1 MNLMLKK
8 LLALFIISLCV
19 ASSHAQNIERLNIFS
34 YNVNDGMLQSTIHD
48 IQVDGNN
55 FFWISFPNGLQKFNG
70 SSFQNIPTGKNFP
83 DDKFVALFRT
93 STGDILLSHELGV
106 TKYNH
111 NTNEL
116 TLLTS
121 YETRL
126 NVPAKFLGEYD
137 GKVMLYMQTGQVI
150 SVFPNQGTVKYNTNN
165 KLPEYYTSN
174 LLKNVSVANGQ
185 WKAQITFYV
194 KDTLYQYDLKK
205 ETIISKHYFNE
216 EALLSLT
223 PISQNE
229 VFYSKSGNS
238 PFRKFNLNT
247 GEETVLNLLP
257 NLKSTGRCLLIFN
270 KGGSSYLSHDGAL
283 FSVDSNLKIKTQIVN
298 FKNKPVGG
306 YSSIAKMV
314 VDNFGN
320 LYIATINDGIRKVM
334 KHNFPIKYYNNNVEG
349 KNHTLYVLPEKENN
363 RVLVGTTSNGL
374 ALYDTSQ
381 HLIRELKY
389 LPNTKDGILVN
400 IIINIGGEKYLFF
413 VSGRSTAFL
422 TNSDF
427 SQVTPIPISGKSK
440 EIIPRYFS
448 NILFQNS
455 NSVIVQSEGNLFK
468 INFSPLEIKGYKV
481 SDSYI
486 MSGIFI
492 NHHIIFHEGD
502 SLVFLNS
509 ENLQVIKKTYLPN
522 TGFVRCYVKANE
534 KEIFVGSNKGI
545 FKIDTSGRVL
555 KHIGKSNGLPDECIY
570 AMLIDHQN
578 NLWCSSNKGIFR
590 LGKDNSIFSLNKEDG
605 LQENEFNTNVAVKT
619 KDGEMFFGGV
629 NGVSSF
635 FPSQLIKTQDRI
647 KIFILNIAVNNQ
659 NLKTDTAVWNLSKI
673 ELKYNENQLA
683 FDFIASGNSTP
694 GQYIHQYMLQGV
706 DNTWIQNDRTK
717 TIRYNLQPGKYTLKL
732 YASHIFNKNAK
743 SLKELVII
751 IHPPFWQTWW
761 FLIIAALSL
770 IGLLVIIINRY
781 NAAKFREKLNI
792 LNQEK
797 KLQNERERISHDL
810 HDNIGA
816 FAHTILFK
824 ANSLEEGNEEKVNRD
839 TLEDM
844 KFAARDILLSL
855 RETIWAF
862 KSEKFST
869 NACIIRIRNF
879 IQPLSRYYPKIKFQL
894 TDDNQSTYQL
904 PHQDALNLVRIIQEV
919 VTNAVKHAAPTN
931 IKITSKIIADKWT
944 ISIADN
950 GCGFDFNSI
959 KKGNG
964 LDNIKRR
971 AAHSNFNVEF
981 YSSAE
986 EGTKIEIIVTFPN
999 P

>member
-1 MNLMLKK
+1 MLRK
-8 LLALFIISLCV
+8 LLALFFISLSG
-19 ASSHAQNIERLNIFS
+19 AASHAQNIERLNVFS
-34 YNVNDGMLQSTIHD
+34 YNVNDGLLQSTIHN

-55 FFWISFPNGLQKFNG
+55 FFWISFPNGIQKFDGN
-70 SSFQNIPTGKNFP
+70 SFQNIPTDKNFP
-83 DDKFVALFRT
+83 DDKFVTFFRT

-111 NTNEL
+111 NTDRL

-121 YETRL
+121 FKNRQD
-126 NVPAKFLGEYD
+126 VPATFLGEWD
-137 GKVMLYMQTGQVI
+137 GKVVLYMQTGQVI
-150 SVFPNQGTVKYNTNN
+150 SIHLNQGTVKYNTNN
-165 KLPEYYTSN
+165 KLPEYHTSN
-174 LLKNVSVANGQ
+174 PLGNLIVANRPWKGQ
-185 WKAQITFYV
+185 VTFCI
-194 KDTLYQYDLKK
+194 KDTLYQYDLKR
-205 ETIISKHYFNE
+205 EVVITKHYFNE
-216 EALLSLT
+216 DALLYLT

-229 VFYSKSGNS
+229 VFFSKSGDS
-238 PFRKFNLNT
+238 SFRKFNLNT
-247 GEETVLNLLP
+247 GEISVIHSLLNLK
-257 NLKSTGRCLLIFN
+257 NTGRSLLIFN
-270 KGGSSYLSHDGAL
+270 KEGSSYLSHNGAL

-298 FKNKPVGG
+298 FKNKSVGG
-306 YSSIAKMV
+306 YSSIAKMI

-320 LYIATINDGIRKVM
+320 LYIATINDGIRRVM
-334 KHNFPIKYYNNNVEG
+334 RHNFPIKYYNNNVEG
-349 KNHTLYVLPEKENN
+349 KNHILYVLPEKENN
-363 RVLVGTTSNGL
+363 RILTGATSYGL
-374 ALYDTSQ
+374 AMYDTSQ
-381 HLIRELKY
+381 QLIRELKH
-389 LPNTKDGILVN
+389 LPNTKNELLVN
-400 IIINIGGEKYLFF
+400 TIINIGRERSLFF
-413 VSGRSTAFL
+413 VNGSHTAFL
-422 TNSDF
+422 TNSNF

-440 EIIPRYFS
+440 EIISRYFS

-455 NSVIVQSEGNLFK
+455 NSAIVQSEGVIFK
-468 INFSPLEIKGYKV
+468 INFSPLEIKGYKF
-481 SDSYI
+481 SNSYI
-486 MSGIFI
+486 MSGIFV

-502 SLVFLNS
+502 SLVFLNP

-534 KEIFVGSNKGI
+534 KEFFVGSNKGI

-555 KHIGKSNGLPDECIY
+555 KHIDKSNGLPDECIY
-570 AMLIDHQN
+570 AMLIDSKN

-590 LGKDNSIFSLNKEDG
+590 IGKDNSIFTLNKEDG

-635 FPSQLIKTQDRI
+635 FPSQLNKAPENI
-647 KIFILNIAVNNQ
+647 KIFILNISVNNQ
-659 NLKTDTAVWNLSKI
+659 HLKTDTAVWNLSKI

-694 GQYIHQYMLQGV
+694 GQYIHQYMLKGV
-706 DNTWIQNDRTK
+706 DNAWIQNDRIR

-743 SLKELVII
+743 PLKELVII

-761 FLIIAALSL
+761 FLIISALSL

-781 NAAKFREKLNI
+781 NAVKFREKLNI

-839 TLEDM
+839 SLEDM

-894 TDDNQSTYQL
+894 TDDNQSTHQL

-919 VTNAVKHAAPTN
+919 VTNAIKHAAPTN
-931 IKITSKIIADKWT
+931 IKITSKIIADKWI

-950 GCGFDFNSI
+950 GSGFDLNTI

-971 AAHSNFNVEF
+971 ATHSNFNIEY

-986 EGTKIEIIVTFPN
+986 EGTKVEIIVTFPN